1 MNKLVKGSIAGA
13 AGIALLLGGAGTL
26 AYWNDSATLAS
37 AGTVTAGQL
46 DISVEEAG
54 EWTAAYAGGAETTLN
69 AAALAAYRIV
79 PGDKL
84 VYTETLTIT
93 AVGDNLSF
101 QLAEN
106 VTDTVTS
113 TITGATV
120 ASTFDVEG
128 SDGVAVTD
136 FTDLGADTYTVVATI
151 TVDFPFDASGATS
164 QAGSTP
170 LDLSGAII
178 TITQIP

>member
-26 AYWNDSATLAS
+26 AYWNDSATLS
-37 AGTVTAGQL
+37 GAGTVTAGQL

-54 EWTAAYAGGAETTLN
+54 EWTAAYAGGAETTLD

-84 VYTETLTIT
+84 VYTETLTIE

-101 QLAEN
+101 ELTED
-106 VTDTVTS
+106 VTDAVS
-113 TITGATV
+113 SITGATV
-120 ASTFDVEG
+120 TSTFDVDSAG
-128 SDGVAVTD
+128 SAVTD
-136 FTDLGADTYTVVATI
+136 FTDLSAGTYTVVATI
-151 TVDFPFDASGATS
+151 TVDFPFDAGNVTS
-164 QAGSTP
+164 QAGSAP
-170 LDLSGAII
+170 LDLSAATI
-178 TITQIP
+178 TVTQIP